1 MQLTR
6 KSYFSVRLHRS
17 FRGDVIECC
26 SNTMYGPVLNAQRGP
41 LPETIDTTL
50 SCSYSSTHSDGSRSG
65 LPLWGSTRSFK
76 CAHRQEVLTGTVSPI
91 MMDDLTVSTAEKTC
105 LSSPS
110 TLIERDS
117 FGYVELLS
125 YLPCMQDEAVMAC
138 SGTVKEQMWQ
148 SENQYTQE
156 LMRQPE
162 DKNTLALTNYGLLLH
177 TYHKDTLKASGER
190 QTRILRTA

>member
-1 MQLTR
+1 MQLPR
-6 KSYFSVRLHRS
+6 KSHFSFCPHRS
-17 FRGDVIECC
+17 FRGDVWQTIECC

-76 CAHRQEVLTGTVSPI
+76 CSHRQEVLTGTVSPI
-91 MMDDLTVSTAEKTC
+91 M
-105 LSSPS
+105 
-110 TLIERDS
+110 LIERDS

-125 YLPCMQDEAVMAC
+125 YLPCMQDDAVMAC
-138 SGTVKEQMWQ
+138 SGTVEEQMRE

-177 TYHKDTLKASGER
+177 NYHKDTLKASGER
-190 QTRILRTA
+190 QTHILRTA

>member
-1 MQLTR
+1 
-6 KSYFSVRLHRS
+6 
-17 FRGDVIECC
+17 
-26 SNTMYGPVLNAQRGP
+26 MYGPVLNAQRGP

-110 TLIERDS
+110 TIIERDS